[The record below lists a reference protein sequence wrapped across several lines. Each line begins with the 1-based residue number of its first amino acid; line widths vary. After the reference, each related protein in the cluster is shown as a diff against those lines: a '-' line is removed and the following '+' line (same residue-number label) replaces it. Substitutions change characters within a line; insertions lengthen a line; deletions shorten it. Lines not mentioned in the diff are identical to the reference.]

1 MELYQTIQTNMQ
13 THTDTDTQSALS
25 DFSRLPNR
33 IYADRMFFTFL
44 KYSAEE
50 YLHGLKRKRRR
61 KFHIHTQQIWCY
73 PMRWNAVSFFHSFSS
88 LHRSLSPS
96 FLPIS
101 RVLTYSFILVCA
113 ICVYAE
119 GFPLASLVD
128 NNALIFMFPVPCSR
142 WWWWWLRRSIYSNLA
157 IPPCHLMWLLLSL
170 SLCLF
175 FSLSLQQRRGKQ
187 NLISCKWNKIKW
199 FCWCLLSKYYPCMVI
214 SPMLKHSFDFYIY
227 GFPVEFF
234 FTGTSS
240 NREHNEAPLTK
251 RQQQQY

>member
-1 MELYQTIQTNMQ
+1 MQIECFLHSWNIQQKNICMGWKESDDENSTSIRSKYDATRWDEMPF
-13 THTDTDTQSALS
+13 LS
-25 DFSRLPNR
+25 SILSHPYIVLFLRL
-33 IYADRMFFTFL
+33 
-44 KYSAEE
+44 
-50 YLHGLKRKRRR
+50 
-61 KFHIHTQQIWCY
+61 
-73 PMRWNAVSFFHSFSS
+73 
-88 LHRSLSPS
+88 

-175 FSLSLQQRRGKQ
+175 FPLSLQQRRGKQ

-199 FCWCLLSKYYPCMVI
+199 FCWCLLSKYCPCMVI

-234 FTGTSS
+234 F
-240 NREHNEAPLTK
+240 HWNELKPRA
-251 RQQQQY
+251 